1 MTMKRLALVLAFPAI
16 ASCASNAQ
24 FGYKEEFSQY
34 YDQPAKETTTER
46 TERREIVAWGKN
58 PKEKVRLGFLHK
70 YETKV
75 AGSRQYR
82 DSWYIFDKLGVTRV
96 GFITAEGL
104 FYRFTAHGT
113 LEEHP
118 LYEGK
123 IVTTGLKIFYGLPI
137 THNLDLEEIDPY
149 K

>member
-1 MTMKRLALVLAFPAI
+1 MNMKRLALLLALPAA
-16 ASCASNAQ
+16 ASCTNQ
-24 FGYKEEFSQY
+24 YGYKEEFSLY
-34 YDQPAKETTTER
+34 YDKPASETTSER

-75 AGSRQYR
+75 VGSRQYR
-82 DSWYIFDKLGVTRV
+82 ESWYIFDKLGVSRV
-96 GFITAEGL
+96 GFITAEGK
-104 FYRFTAHGT
+104 FHRFSKTGK
-113 LEEHP
+113 LEEEV

-123 IVTTGLKIFYGLPI
+123 IVTTGLKIFFGLPLA
-137 THNLDLEEIDPY
+137 HNVDLEEIDPY